1 MTCNA
6 VRFMLCWFTGVFGIL
21 LVLACFGLFF
31 HFLML
36 SMQFLL
42 LASHF
47 HFPSVL
53 DLCVIFSVVAQPFLA
68 FFFLTTRLRTF
79 VARLLSSQEDF
90 FPHALPCMQRF
101 RAFFMPLLLVSYLF
115 ASTQRKE
122 AQCARQTKTN
132 QLVAT
137 HGGVTHKHA
146 PCQSPFNKDLWK

>member
-1 MTCNA
+1 MFVA
-6 VRFMLCWFTGVFGIL
+6 
-21 LVLACFGLFF
+21 A
-31 HFLML
+31 
-36 SMQFLL
+36 
-42 LASHF
+42 HF

-115 ASTQRKE
+115 ARTQRKE
-122 AQCARQTKTN
+122 AQCAQQTKTN

-146 PCQSPFNKDLWK
+146 P

>member
-1 MTCNA
+1 MQHTLGLAFQRAALGHCVLNELHKVTGKNIYLSIYIYKYSICPLTCNA

-21 LVLACFGLFF
+21 LVLACFGFLF

-68 FFFLTTRLRTF
+68 FFF
-79 VARLLSSQEDF
+79 
-90 FPHALPCMQRF
+90 
-101 RAFFMPLLLVSYLF
+101 
-115 ASTQRKE
+115 
-122 AQCARQTKTN
+122 
-132 QLVAT
+132 
-137 HGGVTHKHA
+137 
-146 PCQSPFNKDLWK
+146 